1 VCQGAR
7 CVSSLELTF
16 AVSERLAD
24 GRVLERELKPGGRD
38 VPVTD
43 RNKKEYLERVVR
55 WRVERG
61 VADQTEWLVRGFHE
75 VSTHFCTQLARITL
89 SMQNITLIVASLY
102 GTKIRKAL
110 SALAPQIAKFLAFKI
125 L

>member
-1 VCQGAR
+1 MGLEVVVYLNHFREIFRVGTVNNKVMYVFQSAR

-24 GRVLERELKPGGRD
+24 GRVLERELKPGGRELA
-38 VPVTD
+38 VTE

-61 VADQTEWLVRGFHE
+61 VAEQTEWLVRGFHE
-75 VSTHFCTQLARITL
+75 VS
-89 SMQNITLIVASLY
+89 Y
-102 GTKIRKAL
+102 
-110 SALAPQIAKFLAFKI
+110 
-125 L
+125 